1 MEILVTIQEV
11 GAYSERQYQ
20 RQDGTT
26 EYFKSRGF
34 TLKRGGD
41 TIYGELTGEAASK
54 NRDTQYYQ
62 NQPYIAK
69 GFWKQR
75 TWGDN
80 NDRHENIFYITDIQP
95 CSRCSHSKRILTFSG
110 ASLHKG
116 SVLGASQ
123 ETDYSLAHQCPQGY
137 SCSRR
142 SLKDGGRSRPAVMA
156 QQLRIS
162 EIRPETEELEEE
174 NFP

>member
-80 NDRHENIFYITDIQP
+80 NDRHENVLYLTDIQP
-95 CSRCSHSKRILTFSG
+95 LWP
-110 ASLHKG
+110 LL
-116 SVLGASQ
+116 SVQQNPHLS
-123 ETDYSLAHQCPQGY
+123 
-137 SCSRR
+137 
-142 SLKDGGRSRPAVMA
+142 PALPGTRFHCRHLLLIKSFPV
-156 QQLRIS
+156 
-162 EIRPETEELEEE
+162 ELLIFRAAE
-174 NFP
+174 P